1 MSYWNGTAWAEPTA
15 QTSSARR
22 DSRAANWA
30 ATAMMLLVVA
40 LLIVPFTTTFAAS
53 RKSSPS
59 LSVGCG
65 SGCLAASTLSVGS
78 TLMVHGVGF
87 TPSSGG
93 QHVILWV
100 GYPDGYCSGS
110 VCNGFYVDPWVA
122 SDGTFNMS
130 FDNATLQAGTGDVK
144 AIQYNARTDKWV
156 NVASTDYAV
165 H

>member
-1 MSYWNGTAWAEPTA
+1 MSFWDGSTWVERGAAP
-15 QTSSARR
+15 SSTRR
-22 DSRAANWA
+22 ESRAANWT

-40 LLIVPFTTTFAAS
+40 LFVVPFTTSLAAT
-53 RKSSPS
+53 KKTSPS

-65 SGCLAASTLSVGS
+65 SGCLAATSLTVGS
-78 TLMVHGVGF
+78 TLMVHGSGF
-87 TPSSGG
+87 TPSAGG
-93 QHVILWV
+93 QQVILWV
-100 GYPDGYCSGS
+100 GYPDGYCSGG

-156 NVASTDYAV
+156 NVALVDYTV